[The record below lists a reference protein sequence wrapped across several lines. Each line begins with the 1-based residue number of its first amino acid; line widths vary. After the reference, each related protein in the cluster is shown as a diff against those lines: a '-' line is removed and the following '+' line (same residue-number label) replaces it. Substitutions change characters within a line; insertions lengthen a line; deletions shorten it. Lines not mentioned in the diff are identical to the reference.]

1 MHPPR
6 CAQPGVGAYDVP
18 STISKQVCR
27 RPTRA
32 QQPPAPPCAG
42 PGPSDDAT
50 TAPPLPPRSYDA
62 QAGGVKFGTS
72 TRDREAKVF
81 ISAEHEKGL
90 YGTQR
95 RVAACRGGA
104 SGGGQAAEWLCRPPP
119 GNRRGMQPGCS
130 RPTRPCPTLAWPLP
144 CSCSPGPVTA
154 HPASSMGRQ
163 MLSTKAN
170 AGSIGFGTSRRL
182 EDHASEVPGPG
193 GLAGGACA
201 AAHSTPPGLPGANQP
216 RQPCARRCLLRVK
229 LLVVQRAG
237 QGTGAAEGRRRRAR
251 RAGTALGSC
260 CVGASDTNCTL
271 D

>member
-1 MHPPR
+1 MQGG
-6 CAQPGVGAYDVP
+6 CQWG
-18 STISKQVCR
+18 
-27 RPTRA
+27 RA
-32 QQPPAPPCAG
+32 SG
-42 PGPSDDAT
+42 
-50 TAPPLPPRSYDA
+50 
-62 QAGGVKFGTS
+62 
-72 TRDREAKVF
+72 
-81 ISAEHEKGL
+81 
-90 YGTQR
+90 
-95 RVAACRGGA
+95 RVAVPPTT
-104 SGGGQAAEWLCRPPP
+104 WKPP
-119 GNRRGMQPGCS
+119 GHAARVQQAHTSLPNPGLAL
-130 RPTRPCPTLAWPLP
+130 PCP
-144 CSCSPGPVTA
+144 CSPGPVTA